1 MYIICVRLT
10 GAAPHSPRPAR
21 AFSPA
26 QGARVQVPAECYA
39 GGARA
44 WQRRLPPPRGGAWSN
59 AAAPPPTPAAA
70 PRRQPT
76 TRARLILDFYCST
89 HTPEGPQT
97 SASSGSVAVRYRFG
111 PCQTDAIS
119 AARSKSQ
126 DSTCNLRHQMKSDE
140 SDACADRRR
149 SAAGRSPGRSPLT
162 PIHGLQPR
170 ACAASAVLRRS
181 PRMTAQI
188 TGLLT
193 CAVARLRVTDDSP
206 WPASSS
212 AL

>member
-1 MYIICVRLT
+1 MPTER
-10 GAAPHSPRPAR
+10 
-21 AFSPA
+21 
-26 QGARVQVPAECYA
+26 YA

-44 WQRRLPPPRGGAWSN
+44 WLRRLPCPNHPGGAWSN

-70 PRRQPT
+70 PRRQPA

-89 HTPEGPQT
+89 HKPEGPDEREQRVRCRPLSVRTMPARCNLSRQT
-97 SASSGSVAVRYRFG
+97 
-111 PCQTDAIS
+111 Q
-119 AARSKSQ
+119 SQ

-162 PIHGLQPR
+162 PIHGLPPR

-188 TGLLT
+188 MGLLT

-206 WPASSS
+206 RPASSS